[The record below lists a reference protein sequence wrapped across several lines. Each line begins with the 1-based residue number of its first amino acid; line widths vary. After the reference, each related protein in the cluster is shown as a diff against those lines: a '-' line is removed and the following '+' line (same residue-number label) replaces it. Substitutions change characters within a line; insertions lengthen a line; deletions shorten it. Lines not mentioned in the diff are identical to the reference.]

1 MDMSISDLLKQ
12 VTASMEKASSEFSAK
27 ADLAFKEA
35 KSAGDMSQETKTSV
49 DKVASEF
56 NALNGAVTAMKAQLG
71 EVEQAVVAGA
81 GGTAQRVAA
90 MSAGAQVI
98 AHEGLKIFA
107 SKVASN
113 ERLRQ
118 SFPVNAALISTGV
131 ASGVVA
137 PQRLDGIDVKAKQR
151 LFIRDLIAPG
161 STDAP
166 AIFWVQQTGF
176 TNAARVV
183 AENTAKPYS
192 DIQFATKM
200 TSVSTIAHM
209 FKASKQILDDFKQL
223 QSTVDLEMRFGLKY
237 AEEMEILFGDGTG
250 VHLLGIVPQATAYSS
265 TGIPTGA
272 TPIDALRWAMLQSQ
286 LARIPATGHVLHF
299 TDWAKIE
306 MMKDTLGHYIIGN
319 PQGTVDP
326 RLWNLPVVPTEIS
339 AFLGKFLTGAFAQG
353 AQLFD
358 REDANVV
365 ISTENADDF
374 EKNMISIRCEERA
387 ALAVYR
393 PEAFIYGSLPAVPA
407 QA

>member
-1 MDMSISDLLKQ
+1 MDINVSDLLKQ

-27 ADLAFKEA
+27 ADQAIKEA
-35 KSAGDMSQETKTSV
+35 KVAGDMSQETKASV

-56 NALNGAVTAMKAQLG
+56 NALNQGFTALKAQLG
-71 EVEQAVVAGA
+71 EVEQNIVASTGSA
-81 GGTAQRVAA
+81 SDRAAA

-98 AHEGLKIFA
+98 AHAGLKAFA
-107 SKVASN
+107 AKVASN
-113 ERLRQ
+113 ERIRE
-118 SFPVNAALISTGV
+118 SFPVNAALLSTGV
-131 ASGVVA
+131 ATGVVE
-137 PQRLDGIDVKAKQR
+137 PQRLPGIDVRAKQR
-151 LFIRDLIAPG
+151 LFVRDLIASG
-161 STDAP
+161 RTDAP

-183 AENTAKPYS
+183 AEGTAKPYS
-192 DIQFATKM
+192 DIAFATKM
-200 TSVSTIAHM
+200 TAVSTIAHM

-223 QSTVDLEMRFGLKY
+223 QSTVDLEMRYGLKY
-237 AEEMEILFGDGTG
+237 AEEQEVLFGDGTG
-250 VHLLGIVPQATAYSS
+250 VHLLGIIPQATEYSA
-265 TGIPTGA
+265 TGIPAGA
-272 TPIDALRWAMLQSQ
+272 TAIDALRWAMLQSQ

-306 MMKDTLGHYIIGN
+306 MMKDTLGRYIIGN
-319 PQGTVDP
+319 PQGTTDP
-326 RLWNLPVVPTEIS
+326 RLWNLPVVPTEIP

-365 ISTENADDF
+365 ISTENVDDF

-393 PEAFIYGSLPAVPA
+393 PEAFIYGTLPEAA
-407 QA
+407 